1 MPTEASRHA
10 DFSSVRYAQVWED
23 AEVLLD
29 ALDIQPGVTCL
40 SIASAGDNALAML
53 TRDPAR
59 VIAVDLSAAQ
69 LACLRLRMSAYRVLG
84 YDELLELIGSRPSD
98 RRETLYARCR
108 VQLGDEAAAF
118 WDARLPQMRDG
129 IGGIGKFE
137 RYFALFRRWV
147 LPLVHRRATVEALLT
162 SRDPAQR
169 RRFYDTRWNNRRW
182 RWLFAVFFSRQVM
195 GRFGRDPAFF
205 RYVEGSVADRIFQ
218 RAEHALAELDPA
230 ANPYLHWIL
239 TGTHN
244 PAKALPCALRPESF
258 ELIRQR
264 LDRLE
269 ILHGSL
275 EDAMGAMP
283 RHTIDRYNLSDVFE
297 YMSAENTEALL
308 RQCVAHGRSGGRLAY
323 WNMLVPRT
331 RPASM
336 AEVLRPLEGR
346 AAELHRQDKAF
357 FYSRLV
363 VEQIA

>member
-10 DFSSVRYAQVWED
+10 DFSVVRYAQVWED
-23 AEVLLD
+23 ADVLLD
-29 ALDIQPGVTCL
+29 ALNIQPGDTCL

-59 VIAVDLSAAQ
+59 VVAVDLSAAQ
-69 LACLRLRMSAYRVLG
+69 LACLQLRVAAYRALRH
-84 YDELLELIGSRPSD
+84 DELLELIGSRSSS
-98 RRETLYARCR
+98 RREALYRRCR
-108 VQLGDEAAAF
+108 AELDEEAAAF
-118 WDARLPQMRDG
+118 WDARPQQIRAG

-147 LPLVHRRATVEALLT
+147 LPLVHRRATVEALLAP
-162 SRDPAQR
+162 RDPAER

-182 RWLFAVFFSRQVM
+182 RWLFAVFFSRRVM

-239 TGTHN
+239 TGTHD
-244 PAKALPCALRPESF
+244 PAKALPCALRPEAF
-258 ELIRQR
+258 AVIRQR
-264 LDRLE
+264 LDRLD
-269 ILHGSL
+269 IVHGSL
-275 EDAMGAMP
+275 EDAMGVME
-283 RHTIDRYNLSDVFE
+283 RRSIDRFNLSDVFE
-297 YMSAENTEALL
+297 YMSAENAEALL
-308 RQCVAHGRSGGRLAY
+308 RRCVEHGRPGGRLAY
-323 WNMLVPRT
+323 WNMLVPRS

-336 AEVLRPLEGR
+336 ADQLRPLDGL
-346 AAELHRQDKAF
+346 ATELHRQDKAF

-363 VEQIA
+363 VEEIA